1 MSVMPADP
9 VFKNTVEE
17 QALQA
22 LSHLSDKDQA
32 EVLKYIE
39 SLVTLEKVKNDQ
51 GSTT

>member
-1 MSVMPADP
+1 MHVDSTA
-9 VFKNTVEE
+9 KNTVEE

-22 LSHLSDKDQA
+22 LRYLSDDDQA
-32 EVLKYIE
+32 AVLKYID